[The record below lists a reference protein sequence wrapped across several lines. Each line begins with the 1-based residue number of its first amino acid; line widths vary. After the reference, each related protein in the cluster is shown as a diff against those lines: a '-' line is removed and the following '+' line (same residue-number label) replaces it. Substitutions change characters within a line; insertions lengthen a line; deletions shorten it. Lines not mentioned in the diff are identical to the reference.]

1 MENKGNRKNAKTKI
15 GKTHCKTG
23 RENHAVATVVK
34 GGIVNME
41 LIKSECDVG
50 MGNGKHIQSKESFDT
65 L

>member
-50 MGNGKHIQSKESFDT
+50 MGKESFDT